1 MLTIGFVGTGILTE
15 AVVTGL
21 LQTQSQQ
28 DLAGRCRILL
38 SPRSEAVSRRLAQ
51 AHEAVER
58 CAGNEEVVE
67 RSDVV
72 VLAVLP
78 KQLAEVTAGLPFR
91 RGQRVVSFIAGAPVD
106 SVKALVAPAETV
118 VRVIPLPPIRFR
130 KGPVVLYP
138 GNEMVEDLFGGLGE
152 LIVVERESELAAIG
166 HASAVM
172 SSHYEV
178 QNTVIGWLQSRG
190 LAEATAALYVRSLF
204 AGLGELGLDAARKGE
219 PVDPAHHET
228 AGGLNEC
235 GRAYLAGR
243 GWFDE
248 IGKALDAIEAH
259 VPSKPKG

>member
-1 MLTIGFVGTGILTE
+1 MLTIGFVGTGTLTE

-21 LQTQSQQ
+21 LQTH
-28 DLAGRCRILL
+28 AGRCRILL

-58 CAGNEEVVE
+58 CAGNAEVVE

-78 KQLAEVTAGLPFR
+78 KQLAEVTAELAFR
-91 RGQRVVSFIAGAPVD
+91 PGQLIVSFIAGAPIE

-130 KGPVVLYP
+130 KGPVVIHP
-138 GNEMVEDLFGGLGE
+138 ANARVEELFGRLGD
-152 LIVVERESELAAIG
+152 LIVVDKESELTSIG

-172 SSHYEV
+172 SSHYEL
-178 QNTVIGWLQSRG
+178 QNRVIGWLETRG
-190 LAEATAALYVRSLF
+190 LPEAMAALYVRSLF
-204 AGLGELGLDAARKGE
+204 AGLGELGLDAARRGE
-219 PVDPAHHET
+219 PVDPVHHET

-235 GRAYLAGR
+235 GRGYLLR
-243 GWFDE
+243 QGWFDE
-248 IGKALDAIEAH
+248 VGKALDAIEKH

>member
-1 MLTIGFVGTGILTE
+1 MLTIGFVGTGTLTE

-21 LQTQSQQ
+21 MQSH
-28 DLAGRCRILL
+28 AGRCRILL
-38 SPRSEAVSRRLAQ
+38 SPRSEAISRRLA
-51 AHEAVER
+51 ASHDEVER
-58 CAGNEEVVE
+58 CASNEEVVE
-67 RSDVV
+67 RSDIV

-78 KQLAEVTAGLPFR
+78 KQLAEVTAALTFR
-91 RGQRVVSFIAGAPVD
+91 REQLIVSFIAGAPVE
-106 SVKALVAPAETV
+106 SVRALVTPAETV

-138 GNEMVEDLFGGLGE
+138 GNAVVEELFGGLGD
-152 LIVVERESELAAIG
+152 LILVESESELAAIG

-178 QNTVIGWLQSRG
+178 QNTVIGWLRSRG

-204 AGLGELGLDAARKGE
+204 AGLGELGLDAARQGE
-219 PVDPAHHET
+219 NVDPVHHET

-235 GRAYLAGR
+235 GRGYLMR
-243 GWFDE
+243 QGWFEE
-248 IGKALDAIEAH
+248 IGKALDVIAQH